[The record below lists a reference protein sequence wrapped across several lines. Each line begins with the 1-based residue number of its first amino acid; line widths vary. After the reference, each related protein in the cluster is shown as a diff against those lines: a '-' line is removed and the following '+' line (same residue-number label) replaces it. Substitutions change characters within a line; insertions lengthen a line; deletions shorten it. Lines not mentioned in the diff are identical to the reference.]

1 MRKLLIASCALAALA
16 ACSKPSVSASATTSD
31 GAAAPAASP
40 IKVAGH
46 TDLPGYTGDFD
57 HFAVDEKDGRLFLA
71 GEDGGA
77 LKVFDLKTGALIQSV
92 PGFDAPHSMLY
103 LPGAGELVVIANAG
117 SRVLDAKTLATKRK
131 LSLPAGADSVGWDEA
146 RGRLYVVTGGKDV
159 KMTTSSLVEIDPA
172 TGKTYGATPFDGDHT
187 EALAVEQSGDR
198 IFINQTDKNLLDV
211 IDKKTHAIKV
221 RWKIKEAEQN
231 APLAYDERT
240 RRLFVVTR
248 KPGKLAIL
256 NADTGETVQAFDA
269 PSRVDQVIW
278 DPDNRRI
285 FVCGGDGHLAVF
297 EQDDADHYRELTL
310 VDTPPASK
318 TGIFAPSLNRLF
330 LAASPGE
337 SKSMAQLVWLDVD
350 PRK

>member
-1 MRKLLIASCALAALA
+1 MRLFLFAACGLLALATCGAPE
-16 ACSKPSVSASATTSD
+16 PSSAQD
-31 GAAAPAASP
+31 VPAGP
-40 IKVAGH
+40 VRIAGH
-46 TDLPGYTGDFD
+46 TDLPGYSGDFD
-57 HFAVDEKDGRLFLA
+57 HFAIDLPDNRLFLA
-71 GEDGGA
+71 GEDGGVIE
-77 LKVFDLKTGALIQSV
+77 VFDLTTGALQKTV
-92 PGFDAPHSMLY
+92 PGFEAPHSLLY
-103 LPGAGELVVIANAG
+103 LPRTGELVVVADQK
-117 SRVLDAKTLATKRK
+117 SRVLDARSLTEKRV
-131 LSLPAGADSVGWDEA
+131 LDLGAGADSMAYDEPRRRA
-146 RGRLYVVTGGKDV
+146 YVVTGGKDV
-159 KMTTSSLVEIDPA
+159 HMQTTALVEFDPYS
-172 TGKTYGATPFDGDHT
+172 GKHYGETQLDGDHT
-187 EALAVEQSGDR
+187 EALAVEQSGDG